1 MLKLILTESEKSQIE
16 KHGLNEE
23 VINKQVDNFKR
34 GFPFTKLHKS
44 CSIEKEIKK
53 LEEKDFEAI
62 INNHNKAQ
70 KEGRITKFV
79 PASGAASRMFKSL
92 LAFYNDSEK
101 FESKNL
107 EELAT
112 QNGDIKEVLKFFND
126 ITKFAFFDD
135 LKTAL
140 ANDGLDIN
148 VLIANKDIKK
158 LVEYVT
164 KDNALNYSNLP
175 KSIIKFHQYTNNS
188 RTSFEEHL
196 VEGNLYAKDEN
207 NKVRLHFT
215 VSQEHTELIK
225 ELFES
230 LKNNYDSIFD
240 ISFSIQKTSTDT
252 IAVDMENNLFKD
264 KNEHLVFRPAGHG
277 ALIENLN
284 DLNADI
290 VFIKN
295 IDNVVPDRL
304 KDQTVLYKKLI
315 SGYLLKT
322 QAKIFEYL
330 NKLDNNQVNKDLL
343 SEIESFLKTELNI
356 SINNNETAKL
366 TTIKKLL
373 NRPIR
378 VCGMVKN
385 EGEAGGGPFVVE
397 DENKNLSLQIV
408 ESSQIDLK
416 NPTQKEILTTS
427 THFNPVDLVCGV
439 KDYKGNNFD
448 LSSYIDPN
456 TGFISVKSKDGRDL
470 KAMELPG
477 LWNGAMAHW
486 NTIFVEVPI
495 ITFNPVK
502 TINDLLRKEHLN

>member
-1 MLKLILTESEKSQIE
+1 MSEITLSENEKSQIE
-16 KHGLNEE
+16 NHGLNEE
-23 VINKQVDNFKR
+23 IINKQVDNFKK
-34 GFPFTKLHKS
+34 GFPFTNLYKS
-44 CSIEKEIKK
+44 CSVEKEIKK
-53 LEEKDFEAI
+53 IEEKDFESI
-62 INNHNKAQ
+62 ISNHDKAQ
-70 KEGRITKFV
+70 KEGRITKFI

-92 LAFYNDSEK
+92 LAFYNDYEK
-101 FESKNL
+101 FEKKNL

-112 QNGDIKEVLKFFND
+112 QNGDIKEVLKFFNG

-135 LKTAL
+135 LKSL
-140 ANDGLDIN
+140 LIKDNLDIN
-148 VLIANKDIKK
+148 VLITNKDVKTIIEYLIK
-158 LVEYVT
+158 
-164 KDNALNYSNLP
+164 DIGLNYANLP
-175 KSIIKFHQYTNNS
+175 KSVIKFHQYNNNA

-196 VEGNLYAKDEN
+196 IEGNLYAKDEN

-252 IAVDMENNLFKD
+252 IAVDMDNNLFKD
-264 KNEHLVFRPAGHG
+264 KNDNLVVRPAGHG

-284 DLNADI
+284 DLKADI

-304 KDQTVLYKKLI
+304 KEHTVLYKKLI

-322 QAKIFEYL
+322 QSKIFEYL
-330 NKLDNNQVNKDLL
+330 NKLDNNQVNNDLL
-343 SEIESFLKTELNI
+343 NEIESFLRIELNI
-356 SINNNETAKL
+356 SIDVNENDKI
-366 TTIKKLL
+366 TTIKNLL

-397 DENKNLSLQIV
+397 NETLSLQIV

-416 NPTQKEILTTS
+416 NPIQKEILTTS